1 MAKVKDILDTQM
13 ANNFAASSWIHIKQN
28 FGSIPEVREN
38 QQHGQALAPKNG
50 LEKLL

>member
-13 ANNFAASSWIHIKQN
+13 ANNLLHRLEYIKQN

-50 LEKLL
+50 LGKLL